1 MTSATRVVR
10 LFCEHFAD
18 WPLWDDEGGSDAA
31 DWPQLDAPTV
41 AALEAWVAHWNR
53 HFHWERGWDDGQWRH
68 HAAEG
73 ERLRQVVAQQLGP
86 AWSVRL
92 LLDGWSLPA
101 ES

>member
-1 MTSATRVVR
+1 MTSARVVR

-18 WPLWDDEGGSDAA
+18 WPLWDDEGGNDAA

-53 HFHWERGWDDGQWRH
+53 HLDWERGWDAGAWRD

-73 ERLRQVVAQQLGP
+73 ERLQQLVSRQLGA

-92 LLDGWSLPA
+92 LLDGWSPPA